1 MAVEIAQ
8 LILWILDLD
17 SVCVYFFG
25 GEKFIFCV
33 VWMIIFAY
41 DCRDLMT
48 NLMQPCFNSIVNTT
62 WRKVSRVTLRRNL
75 SKSLNVS
82 SP

>member
-1 MAVEIAQ
+1 
-8 LILWILDLD
+8 
-17 SVCVYFFG
+17 
-25 GEKFIFCV
+25 
-33 VWMIIFAY
+33 MIIFAY

-48 NLMQPCFNSIVNTT
+48 NLMQPCLNSIVNTT